1 MPVFRFRRPS
11 HSKSK
16 GKATDTPCTRAKE
29 SNIIVHDGVDWL
41 PAKVR
46 CKNCGP
52 EECYDAV
59 TSRSLR
65 RCLRCRKRHLGCVRD
80 SDTVATKAKRP
91 KVLSKIP
98 GIKKSNPKTP
108 RRVLRME
115 AVVITSLP
123 PGRKKVQAQQQETR
137 GQEAEEAARLEMS
150 SVKQDLE
157 AMFKQSE
164 TNIRAMK
171 EQIAEAEKLQKMNVE
186 FLNRFGTTRQVWP
199 TPDSASSSTSCS
211 SSVMKVN
218 MSREEDKSRLAATG
232 SVADGLP
239 DLLLTLREVIDET
252 IARKVQR
259 ATRKRMTGK
268 DEEIIDLT

>member
-16 GKATDTPCTRAKE
+16 PGTPRTAKE

-46 CKNCGP
+46 CENCGP

-65 RCLRCRKRHLGCVRD
+65 RCLGCRKRHLGCVRD

-98 GIKKSNPKTP
+98 GIKKSNPKAP

-123 PGRKKVQAQQQETR
+123 PGRKKVQAQQQKAR
-137 GQEAEEAARLEMS
+137 GPEPEEEPEARLEMS

-164 TNIRAMK
+164 MNIRAMK
-171 EQIAEAEKLQKMNVE
+171 EQIAEAEKLQTMNVE
-186 FLNRFGTTRQVWP
+186 ILNRFGSMQVWP
-199 TPDSASSSTSCS
+199 TPNSASSSTSCS

-218 MSREEDKSRLAATG
+218 MSREENKSRLAATG
-232 SVADGLP
+232 SMADGLP

-252 IARKVQR
+252 LARKVQR